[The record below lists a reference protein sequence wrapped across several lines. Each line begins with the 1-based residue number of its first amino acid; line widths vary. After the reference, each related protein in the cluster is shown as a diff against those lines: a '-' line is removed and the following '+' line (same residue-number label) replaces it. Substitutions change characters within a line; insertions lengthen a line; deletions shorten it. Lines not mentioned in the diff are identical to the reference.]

1 MSQSNSPHAIV
12 ILYDGR
18 DISEEE
24 YALFSAT
31 VVDLL
36 SRAGIAI
43 PELTTMVYKDTEELT
58 KLFLKETAST
68 VKKAKNGKDKK
79 DDPVE
84 NALMYLSTRYK
95 TFFSNRDTLAL
106 AFQLNK
112 DIIQNT
118 NDTALFNALKIV
130 CEDETVYEPQ
140 LKKYGISRDALN
152 TIQKWYCMSVHSN

>member
-1 MSQSNSPHAIV
+1 MLQNNSAHAIV

-18 DISEEE
+18 DMSEEE

-43 PELTTMVYKDTEELT
+43 PELTTMVYKDAEELT
-58 KLFLKETAST
+58 KLLLKETANVRKT
-68 VKKAKNGKDKK
+68 KNGKDKK
-79 DDPVE
+79 EDPVE

-95 TFFSNRDTLAL
+95 TFFGNRDTLAL
-106 AFQLNK
+106 AFQLSK
-112 DIIQNT
+112 DIQNT
-118 NDTALFNALKIV
+118 NDVALFNALKIV

>member
-1 MSQSNSPHAIV
+1 MSQTNTPHAIV

-18 DISEEE
+18 DMSEEE

-43 PELTTMVYKDTEELT
+43 PELTTMVYKDAEELT
-58 KLFLKETAST
+58 KLLLKETANVRKT
-68 VKKAKNGKDKK
+68 KNGKDKK

-84 NALMYLSTRYK
+84 NALTYISTRYK

-112 DIIQNT
+112 DLIQNP
-118 NDTALFNALKIV
+118 NDTALVNALKIV

>member
-1 MSQSNSPHAIV
+1 MLQNNSAHAIV

-18 DISEEE
+18 DMSEEE

-43 PELTTMVYKDTEELT
+43 PELTTMVYKDAEELT
-58 KLFLKETAST
+58 KLLLKETANVRKT
-68 VKKAKNGKDKK
+68 KNGKDKK

-84 NALMYLSTRYK
+84 NALTYISTRYK
-95 TFFSNRDTLAL
+95 TFFGNRDTLAL
-106 AFQLNK
+106 AFQLSK
-112 DIIQNT
+112 DIQNT
-118 NDTALFNALKIV
+118 NDVALFNALKIV

-152 TIQKWYCMSVHSN
+152 TIQKWYCMSVHGN

>member
-1 MSQSNSPHAIV
+1 M
-12 ILYDGR
+12 
-18 DISEEE
+18 SEEE

-36 SRAGIAI
+36 SRVGIAI

-58 KLFLKETAST
+58 KLFLKETANT

-95 TFFSNRDTLAL
+95 TFLGNRDTLAL
-106 AFQLNK
+106 AFQLSK
-112 DIIQNT
+112 DIQNT
-118 NDTALFNALKIV
+118 NDVALFNALKIV

-152 TIQKWYCMSVHSN
+152 TIQKWYCMSVHGN

>member
-18 DISEEE
+18 DMSEEE

-43 PELTTMVYKDTEELT
+43 PELTTMVYKDAEELT
-58 KLFLKETAST
+58 KLLLKETANVRKT
-68 VKKAKNGKDKK
+68 KNGKDKK
-79 DDPVE
+79 EDPVE
-84 NALMYLSTRYK
+84 NALMYISTRYK
-95 TFFSNRDTLAL
+95 TFFGNRDTLAL

-112 DIIQNT
+112 DLIQNP
-118 NDTALFNALKIV
+118 NDTALFNALKII

-152 TIQKWYCMSVHSN
+152 TIQKWYCMSVHGN

>member
-1 MSQSNSPHAIV
+1 MLQNNSAHAIV

-18 DISEEE
+18 DMSEEE

-43 PELTTMVYKDTEELT
+43 PELTTMVYKDAEELT
-58 KLFLKETAST
+58 KLILKETANVRKT
-68 VKKAKNGKDKK
+68 KNGKDKK
-79 DDPVE
+79 EDPVE
-84 NALMYLSTRYK
+84 NALMYISTRYK
-95 TFFSNRDTLAL
+95 TFFANRDTLAL

-112 DIIQNT
+112 DLIQNP
-118 NDTALFNALKIV
+118 NDTALVNALKIV

-152 TIQKWYCMSVHSN
+152 TIQKWYCMSVHGN